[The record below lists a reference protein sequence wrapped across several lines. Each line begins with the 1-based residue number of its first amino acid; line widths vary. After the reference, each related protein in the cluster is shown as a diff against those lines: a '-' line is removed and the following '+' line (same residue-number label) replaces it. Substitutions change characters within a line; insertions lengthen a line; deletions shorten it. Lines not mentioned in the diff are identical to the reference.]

1 MTVRLR
7 GQCHGEEAFVELA
20 QSVVHDTDKQLWNEY
35 NQEESSIKSL
45 HTVLRNSMAL
55 FPKKSG
61 EIIVKNWQYD
71 YSHLFVH
78 LQTMLYQSWE
88 TESIKPPSVA
98 PPVEDVINRDS
109 LPNNTA
115 LAILARHV
123 INMQS
128 VVTKQARFLDVC
140 QKKGEIM
147 KQIAPCVD
155 MLAKAKP
162 ISLADISA
170 ILGRALEDF
179 LATVDNIDDLD
190 PLAIIPR
197 GAYVIATLQF
207 RTALTFSIMRV
218 VTQYA
223 KV

>member
-35 NQEESSIKSL
+35 NQEESSIKTL
-45 HTVLRNSMAL
+45 HTVLQNSMAM
-55 FPKKSG
+55 FGKPSTQTVVG
-61 EIIVKNWQYD
+61 DWQYE
-71 YSHLFVH
+71 YSDLFVH
-78 LQTMLYQSWE
+78 LQTRLYESHE
-88 TESIKPPSVA
+88 TGSIQPPSVA
-98 PPVEDVINRDS
+98 PPVDDVIDRES

-123 INMQS
+123 LKMQS
-128 VVTKQARFLDVC
+128 TVIKQAKFLDVC
-140 QKKGEIM
+140 QKKGEVM

-162 ISLADISA
+162 RSLADISA
-170 ILGRALEDF
+170 ILGRGLEDF
-179 LATVDNIDDLD
+179 LGNVEDIDNLD
-190 PLAIIPR
+190 PRALIPR
-197 GAYVIATLQF
+197 GAYVLAGIEF
-207 RTALTFSIMRV
+207 RKAVSSSIMRV